1 MPSTTQEKLQG
12 SPGDSVSGRG
22 SNPGTKDT
30 WEAWEGRNY
39 WTSRTV
45 WACGERET
53 QRDGLSGEGMVKT
66 SPSCEGLEASGVTET
81 SCSQCREAH
90 SLALHLN
97 MDLSPRTLAT
107 IGQSLPDLSTMI
119 DSLDASC
126 QSTSDL
132 SIQTVKTILPCRTV
146 GSSRGVKEWQTLATC
161 PWRATRVPPRATW
174 WPLVVVCL
182 TLLLQVALALP
193 AIIRIGAILTEDQ
206 RDSATELAF
215 KYAVYKINNDKVIL
229 PNTTLVF
236 DIQYVPRDD
245 SFHTAKK
252 ACKQITFGVQAM
264 FGPFDPLLGSHIQ
277 SITDALDIP
286 HLEARLDIE
295 PQEKEF
301 SINLFPSHLYLNQA
315 YKDMIQFLKWKK
327 VAIIYEEDFG
337 LMKLQEIIRSPPSK
351 TIEMYIRQGH
361 PHNYRD
367 ILKEVKHKE
376 IFSIIVD
383 TLPNNMRDF
392 LRCLLQLQM
401 NDYRYHYLFTTFDI
415 ETFDLEDFKYNYVN
429 MTAFRIVD
437 TSNSQVLK
445 ILRDMEKFQPI
456 GHSILNKSSIIKA
469 EPALIYD
476 SVGVFA
482 KGLHALERSAT
493 LSLANL
499 SCESETPWGDGSS
512 LFNYINAVEYHGLTG
527 PIKFTEGK
535 RSNFKLDILKLR
547 NEQLFKVGEWTP
559 DSQINITDRQAFFEA
574 GRPNITLKIIT
585 IEESPYVMLRKLKN
599 ATGNARLYGYCIDL
613 LDQLA
618 SMVGFNYEI
627 TVEPFGRYG
636 SYNET
641 TGQWDGLVKIIMDKE
656 TPFVMTRLANDTSG
670 HGRYEGFCVDLI
682 AYVAAMAG
690 FEYQIEVSEDSLYG
704 LIDTDTGEWNGLVR
718 DLIDKKA
725 DLAVGSMTINYARE
739 SVIDFTKPFMNLGIS
754 ILFKIPTSQPT
765 RLFSFMNPLA
775 VEIWLYVMAA
785 YVLVA
790 FTMFVMARFSPYEW
804 NNPHP
809 CNAESDVVENQFSV
823 SNSFWFIT
831 GTLLRQG
838 SGLNPKVPQRVPTQ
852 LFSFMNPLAVEIW
865 FYILAAYVGV
875 SSTIYVVARFSPY
888 EWHIPGPCH
897 DNREVMEN
905 DFTLANSFW
914 FTIGT
919 LMQQG
924 SDLNPKAASTRIVG
938 GIWWFFTLI
947 IISSYTA
954 NLAAFLTVERMIT
967 PIESA
972 EDLAEQNEIE
982 YGTLEGGSTMAFFR
996 DSKIETY
1003 QKMWRY
1009 MESRRPSVFVPTIE
1023 EGVSR
1028 VLRGNYAFLM
1038 ESTML
1043 DYTIQRNCNLTQV
1056 GGLLNSNSYGIATPI
1071 GSPWRD
1077 KISLAILELQEK
1089 GIIQM
1094 LYSKWWK
1101 NTGDVCNRDEKNK
1114 DSKASALGVE
1124 NIGGVFVVLMC
1135 GLALAIV
1142 VAILEFCW
1150 NSRKNAQTVRYYQ
1163 SRHDDHQ
1170 HGDEARDDPG
1180 DDHDLFD
1187 DEGERPHIVSRK
1199 VGLKLLVTTR
1209 RGRSQ
1214 SLCSEMAEE
1223 LRFALRCH
1231 GSRQRP
1237 ALKRN
1242 CQQCVPG
1249 TTHVPEGTTDLPQAN
1264 GVSAILVTCSTHRA
1278 RVAAEPKSSSLPVDA
1293 TPPPPLPFSPEV
1305 PSRYTLRRP
1314 SFPLASSS
1322 SLSSLPPPPSPLSS
1336 SSGRALKE

>member
-1 MPSTTQEKLQG
+1 MGLLCISGPGKRAPYYTCTSSHPLSNTSLLPFPSYLPPTPPRVRRLQTHHNRRLATKLSEKTPRHDQERASDTITLHWMRLTRFPIRYDATGQTTTAPPRPRPPRPPPRALRPSITDQTCSL
-12 SPGDSVSGRG
+12 R
-22 SNPGTKDT
+22 
-30 WEAWEGRNY
+30 R
-39 WTSRTV
+39 R
-45 WACGERET
+45 CGINR
-53 QRDGLSGEGMVKT
+53 
-66 SPSCEGLEASGVTET
+66 ASGVNDNTGTKYE
-81 SCSQCREAH
+81 
-90 SLALHLN
+90 HL
-97 MDLSPRTLAT
+97 R
-107 IGQSLPDLSTMI
+107 
-119 DSLDASC
+119 
-126 QSTSDL
+126 
-132 SIQTVKTILPCRTV
+132 
-146 GSSRGVKEWQTLATC
+146 
-161 PWRATRVPPRATW
+161 
-174 WPLVVVCL
+174 
-182 TLLLQVALALP
+182 
-193 AIIRIGAILTEDQ
+193 AILTEDQ

-215 KYAVYKINNDKVIL
+215 KYAVYRINNDKFIL

-301 SINLFPSHLYLNQA
+301 SINLFPSHTYLNQA

-351 TIEMYIRQGH
+351 AIEMYIRQGH
-361 PHNYRD
+361 PDNYRD
-367 ILKEVKHKE
+367 VLKEVKHKE

-383 TLPNNMRDF
+383 TLPGNMRLF

-415 ETFDLEDFKYNYVN
+415 ETFDLEDFKYNFVN

-437 TSNSQVLK
+437 TANRQVLR
-445 ILRDMEKFQPI
+445 ILQDMEKFQPI
-456 GHSILNKSSIIKA
+456 GHSILNKTSIIKA
-469 EPALIYD
+469 EPALIFD
-476 SVGVFA
+476 SVNVFA
-482 KGLHALERSAT
+482 RGLHALERSAT

-499 SCESETPWGDGSS
+499 SCENETPWGDGSS
-512 LFNYINAVEYHGLTG
+512 LFNYINAVEYDGLTG

-535 RSNFKLDILKLR
+535 RTNFKLDILKLR
-547 NEQLFKVGEWTP
+547 MEQLYKVGEWTP
-559 DSQINITDRQAFFEA
+559 DDKINITDRQAFFE
-574 GRPNITLKIIT
+574 GGKPNITLKIIT
-585 IEESPYVMLRKLKN
+585 IEE
-599 ATGNARLYGYCIDL
+599 
-613 LDQLA
+613 
-618 SMVGFNYEI
+618 
-627 TVEPFGRYG
+627 
-636 SYNET
+636 
-641 TGQWDGLVKIIMDKE
+641 
-656 TPFVMTRLANDTSG
+656 TPFVMLKKEKNLTGNDRFS
-670 HGRYEGFCVDLI
+670 GFCVDMLE
-682 AYVAAMAG
+682 YVSRMAG
-690 FEYQIEVSEDSLYG
+690 FNYIIEMSGGGVYG
-704 LIDTDTGEWNGLVR
+704 MIDTETGEWNGLVR
-718 DLIDKKA
+718 ELKDKKA

-754 ILFKIPTSQPT
+754 ILFKIPSSQPT

-785 YVLVA
+785 YVLVS

-809 CNAESDVVENQFSV
+809 CNLESDVVENQFSV

-838 SGLNPKVPQRVPTQ
+838 SGLNPKVPTRAPTQ
-852 LFSFMNPLAVEIW
+852 LFSFMNPLAIEIW
-865 FYILAAYVGV
+865 LYILAAYVVV
-875 SSTIYVVARFSPY
+875 STTIYIVARFSPY
-888 EWHIPGPCH
+888 EWHAPSPCH
-897 DNREVMEN
+897 DNKEIMQN
-905 DFTLANSFW
+905 DFTLSNSFW

-972 EDLAEQNEIE
+972 EDLAKQNEIE

-1003 QKMWRY
+1003 QNMWRY
-1009 MESRRPSVFVPTIE
+1009 MESKRPSVFVSTIE
-1023 EGVSR
+1023 EGVDR
-1028 VLRGNYAFLM
+1028 VLKGNYAFLM

-1114 DSKASALGVE
+1114 DSKANALGVE

-1150 NSRKNAQTVRYYQ
+1150 NSRKNAQTDRDSEYDYEEEE
-1163 SRHDDHQ
+1163 
-1170 HGDEARDDPG
+1170 DE
-1180 DDHDLFD
+1180 D
-1187 DEGERPHIVSRK
+1187 DEERKQRLEDGLEGEEDEGGV
-1199 VGLKLLVTTR
+1199 TR
-1209 RGRSQ
+1209 RPPR
-1214 SLCSEMAEE
+1214 ET
-1223 LRFALRCH
+1223 
-1231 GSRQRP
+1231 RP
-1237 ALKRN
+1237 
-1242 CQQCVPG
+1242 P
-1249 TTHVPEGTTDLPQAN
+1249 
-1264 GVSAILVTCSTHRA
+1264 VSP
-1278 RVAAEPKSSSLPVDA
+1278 RVV
-1293 TPPPPLPFSPEV
+1293 
-1305 PSRYTLRRP
+1305 
-1314 SFPLASSS
+1314 
-1322 SLSSLPPPPSPLSS
+1322 LSCAWVV
-1336 SSGRALKE
+1336 GRAEDRSRVVEGVMLTGRL